1 MIVAQPTQE
10 AFAPIINVES
20 FILWMALVSLRAV
33 IVLASIS
40 HSTGRAKSKELGK
53 ARRSSSHRRPA
64 AAQRHGRTTSRGVFV
79 CSADQSPEARLE
91 PMRHGGDAEF
101 FERPAQRLV
110 GDLNGT
116 GAAWR
121 ESPIWSS
128 RATGR

>member
-20 FILWMALVSLRAV
+20 FILWMAFVSLRAV
-33 IVLASIS
+33 IVLAVYFSLHRKGEIQ
-40 HSTGRAKSKELGK
+40 GIGK
-53 ARRSSSHRRPA
+53 GPTIEQPPKASSRTAPRPNHLTRRIRLLRRP
-64 AAQRHGRTTSRGVFV
+64 V
-79 CSADQSPEARLE
+79 PEARLD